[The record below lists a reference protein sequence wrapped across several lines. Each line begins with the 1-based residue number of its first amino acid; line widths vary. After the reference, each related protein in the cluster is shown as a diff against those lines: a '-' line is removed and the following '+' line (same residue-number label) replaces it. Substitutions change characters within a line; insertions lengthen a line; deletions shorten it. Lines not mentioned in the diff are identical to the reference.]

1 MKEVKTVPSLSQQTG
16 VPEWTI
22 RKLIKDGKLPA
33 LRMGNRFYIEMAA
46 FEKLFTTQTDE
57 ASNEVKV
64 YA

>member
-16 VPEWTI
+16 MPEWSI

-33 LRMGNRFYIEMAA
+33 LKMGNRFYVEVAA

-57 ASNEVKV
+57 ASDEAKA